1 MVIALGVEAG
11 IVCGVILSIMF
22 LLRRNSRPHIAEVG
36 RLSGTEHFRNIHRF
50 EVETF
55 SNLLLLRVDE
65 SLIFANARYVESF
78 VYDQLAGRAAV
89 TDVVLICTATNFI
102 DVTGLLM
109 LDDLNQNLSDTH
121 ITMHLAEI
129 KGPVMAQLENTSF
142 MKDLTG
148 ELFLTADLALKALT
162 ER

>member
-1 MVIALGVEAG
+1 
-11 IVCGVILSIMF
+11 
-22 LLRRNSRPHIAEVG
+22 
-36 RLSGTEHFRNIHRF
+36 
-50 EVETF
+50 
-55 SNLLLLRVDE
+55 
-65 SLIFANARYVESF
+65 
-78 VYDQLAGRAAV
+78 
-89 TDVVLICTATNFI
+89 
-102 DVTGLLM
+102 M